1 MNTVETY
8 QNVFQESNLLIF
20 LAVFIGAC
28 VCIVA
33 VTGAIKGIRDVRGP
47 ARQQAEQADNHVA
60 TCLRNDNDRLNDLT
74 RRVESLERESKDMHK
89 GQRAL
94 IFGVQALL
102 EHELHNGNTDQM
114 QEASSGLSS
123 YLRER

>member
-33 VTGAIKGIRDVRGP
+33 VTGAIKGIRDVRKP

-102 EHELHNGNTDQM
+102 EHELHNGNADQM

>member
-102 EHELHNGNTDQM
+102 EHELHNGNADQM